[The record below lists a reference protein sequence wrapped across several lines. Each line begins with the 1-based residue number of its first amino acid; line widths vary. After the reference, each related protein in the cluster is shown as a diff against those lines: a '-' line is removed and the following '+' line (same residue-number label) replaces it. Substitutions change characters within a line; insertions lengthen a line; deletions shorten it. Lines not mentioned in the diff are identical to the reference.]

1 MARFTRAST
10 KYINACK
17 NIEVQPI
24 RLKFN
29 TWKERNLCTFLEFDN
44 IRVIFS
50 SWFETDFK
58 RNSSIRCLIHDSW
71 IKFYVLWISSSNI
84 TDPFLFMETEYK
96 IEIQKF
102 EYHSWVRCHCFVK
115 TLIFTKFFKKKK
127 TLNFY
132 CESYQRIC
140 GIFEQSM
147 KKDART
153 STQFSIYK
161 R

>member
-115 TLIFTKFFKKKK
+115 TLNIITFVINIVLITNVLIH
-127 TLNFY
+127 TYILMY
-132 CESYQRIC
+132 RY
-140 GIFEQSM
+140 
-147 KKDART
+147 
-153 STQFSIYK
+153 IYIYTYIYIYVYL
-161 R
+161 